1 MSVTIKN
8 AKVTWS
14 TMRNRVTPELLSR
27 EFCIELPSDSE
38 EVQQL
43 RKDFNQLEAKAKEY
57 YGEKEGKKVKPTSK
71 EKGLG
76 AYLFT
81 ENDYKPG
88 FTRLKFIIFNFNEKE
103 IKNENGKTIKQRVE
117 NLSPIYRES
126 GLDFCYKINNNG
138 EKEYTIPGTDTH
150 WLPLSGNIIDIKCS
164 LRASYNKND
173 NRVTIRLKADD
184 VNIIQASEFAKS
196 GGFLALE
203 GDEDLPKKIE
213 KAATKSDNE
222 LFEEDDMSQ
231 LDL

>member
-14 TMRNRVTPELLSR
+14 TMRNRVTPDLLSR
-27 EFCIELPSDSE
+27 EFCIELPSDSL

-43 RKDFNQLEAKAKEY
+43 CKDFKTLEAKAKEV
-57 YGEKEGKKVKPTSK
+57 YGEKEGKKVKSAST

-76 AYLFT
+76 ASLFT

-88 FTRLKFIIFNFNEKE
+88 YTRLKFTVFNFNDKE
-103 IKNENGKTIKQRVE
+103 FKNEDGTTTKKRVE
-117 NLSPIYRES
+117 TLSPIYKDC

-138 EKEYTIPGTDTH
+138 EKEYTIPNRDTH
-150 WLPLSGNIIDIKCS
+150 WLPLSGNVIDVKCS
-164 LRASYNKND
+164 LRASYNKSD

-184 VNIIQASEFAKS
+184 VNILQASEFSKS
-196 GGFLALE
+196 SGFLSLDGE
-203 GDEDLPKKIE
+203 DEIPKKVE
-213 KAATKSDNE
+213 KAVKKSDNE